1 MEKREQYFL
10 ENACIITSKEYDE
23 MEQEWQEEPQYNSSY
38 FDVTIDGIIMYFD
51 GLETF
56 EDFKNYINVYEN
68 TAYKIVNENDEG
80 IGFAFHSII

>member
-1 MEKREQYFL
+1 MEKRQQYFVK
-10 ENACIITSKEYDE
+10 NACIITSKEYDE

-38 FDVTIDGIIMYFD
+38 FDATIDGIIMYFD
-51 GLETF
+51 GLATF

-68 TAYKIVNENDEG
+68 TAYKIVNENDED